1 MTRAHAEIVACSTC
15 GGAEREADGRS
26 RGEHLLSRLSG
37 ELAGRGDVAVSVTSV
52 RCLWA
57 CKRSCA
63 VMLRSAERVGYV
75 IVDLAPNEVS
85 ARALVDY
92 AELYLATADGAV
104 PYKAWPDAL
113 KGHFHCRI
121 PKSSEPH
128 PSAGAEPRSE
138 PGLVG
143 ETRSPRRV
151 SPNVEEIPNAD
162 MPIWPGSTRPSP
174 AQRGRGE
181 PGTDLGHEVLAPQ
194 DPST

>member
-26 RGEHLLSRLSG
+26 RGEHLLARLQR
-37 ELAGRGDVAVSVTSV
+37 ELAGRGDMALSVTSV

-75 IVDLAPNEVS
+75 LVDLAPNEVS

-113 KGHFHCRI
+113 KGHFHCRV

-128 PSAGAEPRSE
+128 PSVGAEPQSE
-138 PGLVG
+138 PDL
-143 ETRSPRRV
+143 
-151 SPNVEEIPNAD
+151 VEEIPNAD
-162 MPIWPGSTRPSP
+162 MPTWPGSTRPSP
-174 AQRGRGE
+174 AQPGRGE

>member
-26 RGEHLLSRLSG
+26 RGEHLLSRLAG
-37 ELAGRGDVAVSVTSV
+37 ELAGRSGVAVSVTSV

-63 VMLRSAERVGYV
+63 VMLRSTERVGYV
-75 IVDLAPNEVS
+75 LVDLEPNETS

-92 AELYLATADGAV
+92 AELYLATPDGAV
-104 PYKAWPDAL
+104 PYKTWPDAL

-128 PSAGAEPRSE
+128 LVEGAEPRIE
-138 PGLVG
+138 P
-143 ETRSPRRV
+143 
-151 SPNVEEIPNAD
+151 D
-162 MPIWPGSTRPSP
+162 
-174 AQRGRGE
+174 
-181 PGTDLGHEVLAPQ
+181 LAPQ

>member
-26 RGEHLLSRLSG
+26 RGEHLLTRLSA

-63 VMLRSAERVGYV
+63 IMLRSAERVGYV
-75 IVDLAPNEVS
+75 IVDLAPNEAS

-121 PKSSEPH
+121 PKSSEPQ
-128 PSAGAEPRSE
+128 PSVEAEPRAA
-138 PGLVG
+138 P
-143 ETRSPRRV
+143 
-151 SPNVEEIPNAD
+151 D
-162 MPIWPGSTRPSP
+162 
-174 AQRGRGE
+174 
-181 PGTDLGHEVLAPQ
+181 LAPQ